1 MTPEQ
6 FPQLVIAFFVGLG
19 LLLAGSANLLLRQKS
34 LALRLPLTV
43 LVTALMLG
51 GVWAF
56 TESAVST
63 EKAGLLLGAVLGLGM
78 LAGSDATASV
88 AATLRR
94 PAVRWSLVAAAGIT
108 IASGSA
114 VYSEVEESQ
123 ELDRQIA
130 ELEGLTAPPPTA
142 ISAAAAAT
150 DRGDPIEI
158 REAIA
163 PRSER
168 DLDGIE
174 ATIMQNTVIRDSIIR
189 SEPATDRSNCHGW
202 VFTGGRFWIS
212 SSEVERILAGN
223 HYRPVEEP
231 RPGDLVVYRSGS
243 AIVHTGVVRYIAEGQ
258 PVIVEGKWGCT
269 GVFLHSVGR
278 SIYGSSYAFY
288 RSTRAGHLLVGLDST
303 GSISPEASHDDEF
316 TE

>member
-1 MTPEQ
+1 MTSEQ
-6 FPQLVIAFFVGLG
+6 FPQLVVAFFVGLG
-19 LLLAGSANLLLRQKS
+19 LLLGGGVNLLLRRKS

-43 LVTALMLG
+43 VVTALMLG

-56 TESAVST
+56 TESVVST
-63 EKAGLLLGAVLGLGM
+63 EKAGLLLAAVLGMGM
-78 LAGSDATASV
+78 LAGSELTASV
-88 AATLRR
+88 AATLQR
-94 PAVRWSLVAAAGIT
+94 PALRWSLVAGAGIA

-114 VYSEVEESQ
+114 VYSEIDESR
-123 ELDRQIA
+123 ELDRQMV

-142 ISAAAAAT
+142 VSAAAAAT
-150 DRGDPIEI
+150 DLGEPIEI

-174 ATIMQNTVIRDSIIR
+174 AAIMQNSAIRDSIIR

-202 VFTGGRFWIS
+202 VFTGGRYWIGS
-212 SSEVERILAGN
+212 REVEHILAGN
-223 HYRPVEEP
+223 HYRPVEDP
-231 RPGDLVVYRSGS
+231 KPGDLVVYRSGG

-269 GVFLHSVGR
+269 GVFLHSVAR
-278 SIYGSSYAFY
+278 SIYGASYAYY
-288 RSTRAGHLLVGLDST
+288 RSTRTGHLLVGFDPT
-303 GSISPEASHDDEF
+303 GSSIPDASDSDGL